1 MRLKR
6 KWPRRHSWAD
16 WRLAMEAIW
25 WLGILRM
32 ALCFLP
38 FKYILRRMGLN
49 MASGNAP
56 QGYSDWNGAK
66 AAQISWA
73 VSAAAA
79 RVPWRSTC
87 LIQAL
92 AGARMLRRRSIHA
105 TLHLGTARNPTNKS
119 KLEAHAWLRCGD
131 TILIGRHD
139 RERFCELAAFTTQ

>member
-1 MRLKR
+1 
-6 KWPRRHSWAD
+6 
-16 WRLAMEAIW
+16 MEAIW

-38 FKYILRRMGLN
+38 FKYILRRMSLN
-49 MASGNAP
+49 MASGNAS
-56 QGYSDWNGAK
+56 QGFPNRNGTK
-66 AAQISWA
+66 AAEIGWA

-139 RERFCELAAFTTQ
+139 RERFIELATFTTP